1 MKELRLLDG
10 TRIGNSQKVFII
22 GEIGL
27 CHDGDPEV
35 ARELIKGC
43 KAAGVD
49 AVKFQKR
56 DVANLATG
64 DVLEAEDHRF
74 PQFGRTYRQIREHVE
89 FDMATYH
96 SLKQYAEELGLPFLV
111 SVFDEVSADQIAG
124 LGVPGLKL
132 ASHVLSRKPLIEHLC
147 QLKLPVLASTGM
159 AFLEE
164 IDEAAA
170 MFKAADVPF
179 GLFHCVSIYPHAA
192 DRANLRMIRYLA
204 ERFNVPVG
212 YSCHEVENISSV
224 LAVAAGATMLERH
237 VTLNR
242 HRSGF
247 DHKFAL
253 DMAGLAQF
261 VREVRQAEAAMGTT
275 DKSVSEEEWVTR
287 RKYHCSV
294 VSRRPIRK
302 GEVLDRSML
311 TVKNPGT
318 GIPARKIDEVAGRR
332 ALADIPADVLI
343 IQEMLD

>member
-10 TRIGNSQKVFII
+10 TLIGDEQRVFII

-56 DVANLATG
+56 DVANLATE
-64 DVLEAEDHRF
+64 DILDAEDNRF
-74 PQFGRTYRQIREHVE
+74 PQFGKTYRQIRDHVE
-89 FDMATYH
+89 FDMTTYRR
-96 SLKQYAEELGLPFLV
+96 LKKYADEQYLPFLV
-111 SVFDEVSADQIAG
+111 SVFDEVSADQIAE

-147 QLKLPVLASTGM
+147 QLKLPVLISTGM
-159 AFLEE
+159 AFLDE
-164 IDEAAA
+164 IDETCN
-170 MFKAADVPF
+170 MFKKAGVPF
-179 GLFHCVSIYPHAA
+179 GLFHCVSIYPHTS
-192 DRANLRMIRYLA
+192 DRANLSMIRFLSKRYD
-204 ERFNVPVG
+204 VPVG

-237 VTLNR
+237 VTLDRN
-242 HRSGF
+242 RSGF

-253 DMAGLAQF
+253 DMEGLGQF
-261 VREVRQAEAAMGTT
+261 VREVRQAESAMGNT
-275 DKSVSEEEWVTR
+275 DKTVSEEEWETR

-294 VSRRPIRK
+294 VSRRAINK
-302 GEVLDRSML
+302 GEIVDRSML

-318 GIPARKIDEVAGRR
+318 GIPARKIDEVTGRR
-332 ALADIPADVLI
+332 AVTDIPADILI
-343 IQEMLD
+343 SEQMLD